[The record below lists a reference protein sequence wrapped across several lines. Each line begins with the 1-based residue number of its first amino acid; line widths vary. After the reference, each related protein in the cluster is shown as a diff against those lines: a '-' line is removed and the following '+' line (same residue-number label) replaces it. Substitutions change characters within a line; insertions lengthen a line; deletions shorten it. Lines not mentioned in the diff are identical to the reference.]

1 MGIEVAAD
9 RKATWVALAGVRRS
23 GHVIVKLLD
32 PLPGAGVAPTLARA
46 WDDLP
51 SPTVGIDPRSPSAT
65 LVEPLQ
71 AEGVPLRLADA
82 RGIAVAHGVL
92 LDLLAVGRLRVRGH
106 GALDQAARLAA
117 TRRLAGADAVERYG
131 GADLAPLLAAELAVW
146 ALGNLESVG
155 GLRPDQVTVASV
167 GQSVQREERQMQ
179 NFPSVP
185 GDNAKQAVYAH
196 VAPEVGP
203 TGTEA
208 QVGVKEDYLAEV
220 HAAIAQPGVHR
231 QAGGAK

>member
-1 MGIEVAAD
+1 LGNARKRALEAARRDLAVEWTGMGVEVSAD
-9 RKATWVALAGVRRS
+9 RKQTWVALAGVRRS

-32 PLPGAGVAPTLARA
+32 PLPGAPVAPTLAML
-46 WDDLP
+46 WNDLP

-82 RGIAVAHGVL
+82 RGIAVAHGLL

-106 GALDQAARLAA
+106 RALDEAARQAA

-146 ALGNLESVG
+146 SLGDLESVG
-155 GLRPDQVTVASV
+155 GLRPDQVTAAVV
-167 GQSVQREERQMQ
+167 GAEEPMQAWAVQLMK
-179 NFPSVP
+179 
-185 GDNAKQAVYAH
+185 A
-196 VAPEVGP
+196 
-203 TGTEA
+203 T
-208 QVGVKEDYLAEV
+208 
-220 HAAIAQPGVHR
+220 R
-231 QAGGAK
+231 QAAVDLGERS